1 MRDTLKIKIILFIL
15 LFSVI
20 LVILLNQPLY
30 LALMFTCA
38 LSWLMIHRKSKVPV
52 LIRHNVKSVSK
63 TMLLMFL
70 ISITVPLLMASG
82 TLPTLIYYVSE
93 MMIGK
98 NLLLSAFVLSTG
110 LSMVIGSAIGTL
122 TILLPLFASI
132 AVQAGVSP
140 AFIVGALLSGV
151 YIGDRCSPLSSAL
164 HLLSTITETDYLKN
178 MRLLLASAILPF
190 SVAFI
195 MYWRFGEGFRV
206 PLLGGNT
213 VIADFFNLSVW
224 TLLPLILM
232 VILLII
238 KQSITRVMTVV
249 FCICLL
255 MTLRLDIT
263 FTTLVETLFNGYSSP
278 HEPLQSFLKTSG
290 FKQIINVILVIF
302 FSGIL
307 NSLLEADDLIQYLIA
322 PFVRKLPSKSRLLL
336 NTGLLSLLLCMVTC
350 SQAMTAMISGK
361 YLASYYDRFKLK
373 RELLVMMIANT
384 GLNVVA
390 IIPWNVNGIMI
401 KQLSGVSPLEYAPL
415 SFFLIAL
422 TVITLTLYPWLFS
435 KSLRNM

>member
-1 MRDTLKIKIILFIL
+1 MRDTLKIKVILFIL
-15 LFSVI
+15 LFSVVM
-20 LVILLNQPLY
+20 VIVFDKPLY
-30 LALMFTCA
+30 FALMFTCA
-38 LSWLMIHRKSKVPV
+38 FTWLLIHRKSKVPI

-93 MMIGK
+93 MMIGN
-98 NLLLSAFVLSTG
+98 NLLLSAFALSTG

-178 MRLLLASAILPF
+178 MRLLILSAILPF
-190 SVAFI
+190 SVAFL
-195 MYWRFGEGFRV
+195 MYWQLGDGFRV
-206 PLLGGNT
+206 PLLGGNA
-213 VIADFFNLSVW
+213 VIADFFSVSIW
-224 TLLPLILM
+224 TLVPLVLM
-232 VILLII
+232 VLLLVI
-238 KQSITRVMTVV
+238 KQPITRVMTLV

-255 MTLRLDIT
+255 MTIRLGIS
-263 FTTLVETLFNGYSSP
+263 FSTLWETLFNGYASP

-290 FKQIINVILVIF
+290 FRQMINVILVIF

-322 PFVRKLPSKSRLLL
+322 PFVRNLPSKSRLLL
-336 NTGLLSLLLCMVTC
+336 NTGLLSILLSMVTC

-361 YLASYYDRFKLK
+361 YLAPYYDTFKLR

-384 GLNVVA
+384 GLNVVS

-415 SFFLIAL
+415 SFFLISL

-435 KSLRNM
+435 KSLRKL

>member
-15 LFSVI
+15 LFSVVM
-20 LVILLNQPLY
+20 VIAFDKPLY
-30 LALMFTCA
+30 FALMFTCA
-38 LSWLMIHRKSKVPV
+38 SSWLLIHRKSKVPV
-52 LIRHNVKSVSK
+52 LIRHNVKSISK

-93 MMIGK
+93 IMIGK
-98 NLLLSAFVLSTG
+98 NLLLSAFALSAG

-132 AVQAGVSP
+132 ALQTQISP
-140 AFIVGALLSGV
+140 AFMVGALLSGV

-164 HLLSTITETDYLKN
+164 HLLSSITETDYLKN
-178 MRLLLASAILPF
+178 MRLLLLSAILPF
-190 SVAFI
+190 SLAFI
-195 MYWRFGEGFRV
+195 MYWQIGDAYRV
-206 PLLGGNT
+206 PTGGNEQIST
-213 VIADFFNLSVW
+213 FFNVSPWMLF
-224 TLLPLILM
+224 PLFFM
-232 VILLII
+232 ILLLVM
-238 KQSITRVMTVV
+238 KQPITRVLTLV
-249 FCICLL
+249 FCVCLL
-255 MTLRLDIT
+255 MTIHQGVT
-263 FTTLVETLFNGYSSP
+263 ITTLGNTLFNGYISP
-278 HEPLQSFLKTSG
+278 YEPLQSFLKTSG
-290 FKQIINVILVIF
+290 FRQMINVILVIF

-322 PFVRKLPSKSRLLL
+322 PFVRVLPSKSRLLL
-336 NTGLLSLLLCMVTC
+336 NTGLLSIVLSMVTC

-361 YLASYYDRFKLK
+361 YLAPYYDQFKLK

-384 GLNVVA
+384 GLNVVS

-415 SFFLIAL
+415 SFFLISL
-422 TVITLTLYPWLFS
+422 TVITLALYPWIFS
-435 KSLRNM
+435 KSLRKL

>member
-15 LFSVI
+15 LFSVVM
-20 LVILLNQPLY
+20 VIVFDKPLY
-30 LALMFTCA
+30 FALMFTCA
-38 LSWLMIHRKSKVPV
+38 FTWLLIHRKSKVPI

-93 MMIGK
+93 MMIGN
-98 NLLLSAFVLSTG
+98 NLLLSAFALSTG

-178 MRLLLASAILPF
+178 MRLLILSAILPF
-190 SVAFI
+190 SVAFL
-195 MYWRFGEGFRV
+195 MYWQLGDGFRV
-206 PLLGGNT
+206 PLLGGNA
-213 VIADFFNLSVW
+213 VIADFFSVSIW
-224 TLLPLILM
+224 TLVPLVLM
-232 VILLII
+232 VLLLVI
-238 KQSITRVMTVV
+238 KQPITRVMTLV

-255 MTLRLDIT
+255 MTIRRGIS
-263 FTTLVETLFNGYSSP
+263 FSTLWETLFNGYASP

-290 FKQIINVILVIF
+290 FRQMINVILVIF

-322 PFVRKLPSKSRLLL
+322 PFVRNLPSKSRLLL
-336 NTGLLSLLLCMVTC
+336 NTGLLSILLSMVTC

-361 YLASYYDRFKLK
+361 YLAPFYDTFKLR

-384 GLNVVA
+384 GLNVVS

-415 SFFLIAL
+415 SFFLISL
-422 TVITLTLYPWLFS
+422 TMITLTLYPWIFS
-435 KSLRNM
+435 KSLRKL

>member
-15 LFSVI
+15 LFSVVM
-20 LVILLNQPLY
+20 VILFDQPLY
-30 LALMFTCA
+30 YALVFTCA
-38 LSWLMIHRKSKVPV
+38 STWLLIHRKSKVPV

-93 MMIGK
+93 IMIGK

-132 AVQAGVSP
+132 ALQADVAP
-140 AFIVGALLSGV
+140 AFMVGALLSGV

-164 HLLSTITETDYLKN
+164 HLLSSITETDYLKN
-178 MRLLLASAILPF
+178 MRLLLISAILPF
-190 SVAFI
+190 SVAFL
-195 MYWRFGEGFRV
+195 MYWQIGDAFRV
-206 PLLGGNT
+206 PMSGGNAEIANFFT
-213 VIADFFNLSVW
+213 VSLW
-224 TLLPLILM
+224 TLFPLVFM
-232 VILLII
+232 ILLLVM
-238 KQSITRVMTVV
+238 KQPITQVLTLV
-249 FCICLL
+249 FCVCLL
-255 MTLRLDIT
+255 MMIRQGIS
-263 FTTLVETLFNGYSSP
+263 FTTLVETLFNGFESS
-278 HEPLQSFLKTSG
+278 HVSLQSFLKTSG
-290 FKQIINVILVIF
+290 FRQMINVILVIF

-322 PFVRKLPSKSRLLL
+322 PFVSVLPSKSRLLL
-336 NTGLLSLLLCMVTC
+336 NTGLLSILLSMVTC

-361 YLASYYDRFKLK
+361 YLAPYYDRFKLK

-401 KQLSGVSPLEYAPL
+401 KQLSGVSPLAYAPL
-415 SFFLIAL
+415 SFFILSL
-422 TVITLTLYPWLFS
+422 TFITLILYPWMFS
-435 KSLRNM
+435 KTLRDL